1 MCAITSTVAAMARLA
16 PAERR
21 DAIVQAALDVMV
33 RKGMA
38 ETTVRDVAEAM
49 GTSSGLIHHY
59 FASMDDLLAA
69 AFARAAQQDLA
80 ATREA
85 MARCPRAV
93 PRLASFFVT
102 YARAEQDWAFQLWL
116 DAWAEAARRP
126 AVQETSR
133 RLNVAWQQL
142 LEETIR
148 AGTGAGELRCPDPAG
163 AAWRIL
169 SMLDG
174 LALQTVAHPG
184 AVDRNAVISWSV
196 ALAERELGLAPGAL
210 TA

>member
-1 MCAITSTVAAMARLA
+1 MARLA

-21 DAIVQAALDVMV
+21 DAIVQATLDVMV

-69 AFARAAQQDLA
+69 AFDRAAQQDLA

-85 MARCPRAV
+85 MARCPGAV
-93 PRLASFFVT
+93 ARLASFFVT

-116 DAWAEAARRP
+116 DAWAAAARRP

-148 AGTGAGELRCPDPAG
+148 AGIGEGALRCPDPEG

-184 AVDRNAVISWSV
+184 AVDRFAVVSWSV

-210 TA
+210 AA